1 MKKDHASL
9 VSCETPFSF
18 PTGLN
23 VDLYDIARFFS
34 KVSVDRQDR
43 CWEWKGAFVTDGYGT
58 FHVLGKHYL
67 AHRFSY
73 MLANQEIDSDII
85 VRHKCDNRWCV
96 NPYHLESGTHADNM
110 SDRTMRGRTPRG
122 PRNGNAKLTEDDVR
136 AIRKDTRSSS
146 KIAADYGVGSD
157 TIRRIRSRRNW
168 SYLPD

>member
-1 MKKDHASL
+1 VKKDRASH
-9 VSCETPFSF
+9 VSRGTPFSF

-34 KVSVDRQDR
+34 KVSVGRQDR

-73 MLANQEIDSDII
+73 MLANQEIDSDVI

-110 SDRTMRGRTPRG
+110 SDRTMRGRTPKG
-122 PRNGNAKLTEDDVR
+122 SRNGNAKLTEEDVR
-136 AIRKDTRSSS
+136 KIRLDNRPNPR
-146 KIAADYGVGSD
+146 IAADFGVSTD
-157 TIRRIRSRRNW
+157 TVSHVKRRKSW
-168 SYLPD
+168 GHVKD